1 LRFNDE
7 SRAVIRNRLAAASRG
22 YFGTSGIY
30 TLSEFSECFRSV
42 RFRGSARVGISAA
55 VARKKKREGERERER
70 ERERI
75 NEPASEHDH
84 VHGIFPFG
92 DVETRVNRFFSNQNS
107 QSIGA
112 GGSRPLT
119 PLSVPKAPFFFFL
132 RLKSLTCLVI
142 LRRRKEIVNDHN
154 RCA

>member
-1 LRFNDE
+1 MF
-7 SRAVIRNRLAAASRG
+7 SIRSIPRQCASWDIRRCRPQ
-22 YFGTSGIY
+22 
-30 TLSEFSECFRSV
+30 E
-42 RFRGSARVGISAA
+42 
-55 VARKKKREGERERER
+55 KKGGREK

-119 PLSVPKAPFFFFL
+119 PLSVPKAPFFFFEAQEPDVF
-132 RLKSLTCLVI
+132 SYPS
-142 LRRRKEIVNDHN
+142 
-154 RCA
+154 A